1 MAKQSSVLWLNVLLC
16 RQLFVARHLE
26 RRTFPFYSSCPRA
39 PLFLLWGLLLCWCSF
54 VIVRR
59 QHVVSQK
66 LALLIKKPLAW
77 RCPNDF
83 IWFFLAP
90 INQCLKSV
98 SSSDHLSTSLR
109 LWLSPGWLDQLPK
122 RSLSVY
128 SIPGLHTVPMSIS
141 PCLSQS
147 EPGKMQIALLRD
159 VWMSF
164 SHHSN

>member
-1 MAKQSSVLWLNVLLC
+1 MAKQSSVIWLNVLLC
-16 RQLFVARHLE
+16 RLLFVAGHLE
-26 RRTFPFYSSCPRA
+26 RCTFPFYSICPWA
-39 PLFLLWGLLLCWCSF
+39 LLFLLWGLLLCWCFF
-54 VIVRR
+54 VIVRS

-77 RCPNDF
+77 RCPNDS

-98 SSSDHLSTSLR
+98 SNSDHLSTSLW

-122 RSLSVY
+122 RSLTIY

-147 EPGKMQIALLRD
+147 ESRKMQIALLRD
-159 VWMSF
+159 AWMSF
-164 SHHSN
+164 SPS